1 MFHQLFIIPGCNNLL
16 LGTLSTIASPIF
28 HEFVFE
34 LGGPA
39 SPPQGWSQESRGLWR
54 NVDNI
59 FAEEFVRHG
68 GFRLIIKTSDLS
80 HWEDLRGRAGWG
92 FKLLTGRGCIY
103 CDWTSRPLEKYSR

>member
-1 MFHQLFIIPGCNNLL
+1 M
-16 LGTLSTIASPIF
+16 SPIF

-39 SPPQGWSQESRGLWR
+39 SPPEGWSQESCGLWR

-68 GFRLIIKTSDLS
+68 GFRLIVRTSDLS
-80 HWEDLRGRAGWG
+80 HWEDLRGRARWG
-92 FKLLTGRGCIY
+92 FQLLTGRGCIY
-103 CDWTSRPLEKYSR
+103 CEWTSRPLEKYSR